1 MERMTLARALRYKKR
16 VVETIR
22 SLESDIQSENSVISC
37 QERETDIR
45 TAMKQREAW
54 VKHLV
59 DLKLAIQEA
68 TRPIQRL
75 VLEMAEAKSE
85 IAFWNRVD
93 TSHGTKKD
101 RYGSYGDPEVKV
113 EAEVRKSERESV
125 LKNLQNRIDQL
136 QTKIDDHNASTMI
149 QANSPALP

>member
-1 MERMTLARALRYKKR
+1 MEKMTLARALRYKKR

-22 SLESDIQSENSVISC
+22 NLESDVQTNNSVVAGS
-37 QERETDIR
+37 ERETDVR
-45 TAMKQREAW
+45 TALKQRDAW

-75 VLEMAEAKSE
+75 VLEMAETKSE

-93 TSHGTKKD
+93 TTNGPQKD
-101 RYGSYGDPEVKV
+101 RWGGTNTEIKM
-113 EAEVRKSERESV
+113 EAALRKSDKDEC
-125 LKNLQNRIDQL
+125 LKKLQERIDSL
-136 QTKIDDHNASTMI
+136 QTRIDDHNAST
-149 QANSPALP
+149 QVNVASPQLP